1 MCFEKVEE
9 FFDRIFNGPE
19 VSVEFFE
26 RSNWGN
32 GLAGPKWVDRGFLPK
47 FGIEGFDRI
56 LGGGLIAPST
66 SASTE

>member
-9 FFDRIFNGPE
+9 FFDRIFNRPE
-19 VSVEFFE
+19 VRREFFE

-32 GLAGPKWVDRGFLPK
+32 GLAGPKFVDRDSLPK

-56 LGGGLIAPST
+56 LGGGLIAPSP
-66 SASTE
+66 SVSTE